1 MGGYHVD
8 IKTSKRRN
16 VQAHTKIQA
25 PLLLPMMTIIIIMLS
40 VEIAFEDRIFI
51 FFYIF
56 RVNMF

>member
-40 VEIAFEDRIFI
+40 VEIAFEERIFT
-51 FFYIF
+51 FFLHF
-56 RVNMF
+56 